1 MKSVSKLKT
10 KILFVCLGNICRS
23 PLAEAIFLQHLKIA
37 EMEDKFSADSCG
49 TSCHHAGDNPDS
61 RTIRNARKN
70 GIEILHIG
78 RQFSLK
84 DFNSADMIVAMDKTN
99 FSNIQSLAFQNGF
112 HKADIRMMRSFDPE
126 AQFDADVPD
135 PWYGGEE
142 GFEEVF
148 QILWRSCGR
157 LAADLTKSMPKQ
169 AIEKP

>member
-23 PLAEAIFLQHLKIA
+23 PLAEAIFLRHLKIA
-37 EMEDKFSADSCG
+37 GMEDKFSADSCG
-49 TSCHHAGDNPDS
+49 TSGHHAGDNPDS

-70 GIEILHIG
+70 GIEIQHIG
-78 RQFSLK
+78 RQFSLQ
-84 DFNSADMIVAMDKTN
+84 DFSSADMIVAMDKKN
-99 FSNIQSLAFQNGF
+99 FNNIQSLAFQNGF

-126 AQFDADVPD
+126 AQFEADVPD

-142 GFEEVF
+142 GFEDVF

-157 LAADLTKSMPKQ
+157 LAAELVKTVPVHS
-169 AIEKP
+169 IEKP

>member
-23 PLAEAIFLQHLKIA
+23 PLAEAIFLHHLKIA
-37 EMEDKFSADSCG
+37 GVEDKFSADSCG
-49 TSCHHAGDNPDS
+49 TSGHHAGDNPDS

-70 GIEILHIG
+70 GIEIQHIG
-78 RQFSLK
+78 RQFSLQ
-84 DFNSADMIVAMDKTN
+84 DFSSADMIVAMDKKN

-126 AQFDADVPD
+126 AHEDFDVPD

-157 LAADLTKSMPKQ
+157 LASDLTKSIPKQ
-169 AIEKP
+169 TIEKP